1 MKIHRTKNAARNILV
16 DGLMNTVNLLVPFF
30 MRSVTLHYLG
40 MQYLGLNGLFRS
52 LFSFLNLAELGVGSA
67 IVFSMYRPIAEDDTQ
82 TVCAL
87 MVLYRRVYRLIG
99 LVIAAA
105 GLCFS
110 PFLPVL
116 IKGNVPPDMNLR
128 ILYFM
133 NLGGTVLT
141 YWLYPDRLGLLY
153 AHQRTDV
160 KSRAALAVHLAEYAL
175 KITALVL
182 FQNYY
187 LYLAA
192 QILCQAGISLIAAHS
207 ARRMYPQ
214 CTPRGNLPKEKTR
227 DIARRVR
234 DLFAVKLSNAI
245 FKSADTL
252 VVSSFMGLT
261 ALAVFQ
267 NYDFA
272 VIALCALLDVVV
284 NACAAG
290 VGNSLIVESA
300 EKNYED
306 LRKFS
311 LLSGWLLGV
320 TAAMLL
326 CLYQPFMTL
335 WMGSDHLLPADCA
348 VCFVLSYY
356 FLGLNR
362 MIGMFK
368 DAAGIWRRDR
378 LRPLTAALANLA
390 LNLLTVR
397 WLGLYGVL
405 LSSVIAYVMIAIP
418 WLIRNLFQEVFPRAH
433 VWQYAREVCG
443 LVLCALAGG
452 ALSWFAC
459 SCWRLVPSTA
469 LFAYGGI
476 SFAVSNGF
484 FLLAYGRT
492 PLFRACSSHIK
503 RILRREKRFRDE

>member
-16 DGLMNTVNLLVPFF
+16 DGLMNAVNLLIPFF
-30 MRSVTLHYLG
+30 MRSITLHSLG
-40 MQYLGLNGLFRS
+40 VQYLGLNGLFRS

-67 IVFSMYRPIAEDDTQ
+67 IVFSMYRPIAEDNPETI
-82 TVCAL
+82 CAL
-87 MVLYRRVYRLIG
+87 MRLYRRLYRLIG

-116 IKGNVPPDMNLR
+116 IKGNVPTEINLHL
-128 ILYFM
+128 LYFM
-133 NLGGTVLT
+133 HLGGTVLT

-175 KITALVL
+175 KVAALVL

-192 QILCQAGISLIAAHS
+192 QLLCQAGISLIAASS
-207 ARRMYPQ
+207 AKRMYPQ
-214 CTPRGNLPKEKTR
+214 YAPRGNLPKEKTR
-227 DIARRVR
+227 DIARRIR
-234 DLFAVKLSNAI
+234 DLFAVKLSTAI

-261 ALAVFQ
+261 ALAVYQ
-267 NYDFA
+267 NYDY
-272 VIALCALLDVVV
+272 VVVALCALLDVVV
-284 NACAAG
+284 NACMAG

-300 EKNYED
+300 EKNYDD

-326 CLYQPFMTL
+326 CLYQPFMAL
-335 WMGSDHLLPADCA
+335 WMGQDHLLSVECM

-362 MIGMFK
+362 MIGLFK

-378 LRPLTAALANLA
+378 LRPLAAALANLA
-390 LNLLTVR
+390 LNLATVR

-405 LSSVIAYVMIAIP
+405 LSSVIAYVLIAVP
-418 WLIRNLFQEVFPRAH
+418 WLIRNLFREVFPRAH
-433 VWQYAREVCG
+433 VWQYVREVCG
-443 LVLCALAGG
+443 LVLCALAGC
-452 ALSWFAC
+452 AASWYIC
-459 SCWRLVPSTA
+459 SRWTVAPFTA

-492 PLFRACSSHIK
+492 PLFRACMAHMK
-503 RILRREKRFRDE
+503 RILRREKALPQ